1 MIGRDTL
8 LISRRNGMIS
18 LINNLLAETKAFGA
32 IIKVW
37 LLTLVV
43 LILCTCSGPKLMLGS
58 QTIGKQTDYS
68 LSFGKLAR
76 QIHDTMG
83 CATLRTG
90 DQGCISL
97 HLERWSTW
105 QPYQVTPGMVY
116 FQSPVLMQR
125 RCSQTRWFQFQ
136 LIIPSFS
143 NPSRTEWTVQRPSL
157 PTVSPLVNSPV
168 ENLPQPP
175 TKPNRNYRDLT
186 RPSIGRT
193 PVITPTMGRNSNS
206 SSTMNRV
213 NGNVRTTSSTT
224 GGLRKPHYD

>member
-1 MIGRDTL
+1 
-8 LISRRNGMIS
+8 
-18 LINNLLAETKAFGA
+18 
-32 IIKVW
+32 
-37 LLTLVV
+37 
-43 LILCTCSGPKLMLGS
+43 MLGN

-76 QIHDTMG
+76 QIHDPMG

-90 DQGCISL
+90 VPGFLSWP
-97 HLERWSTW
+97 LERWSTW

-143 NPSRTEWTVQRPSL
+143 SPSRTEWTVQRPSL
-157 PTVSPLVNSPV
+157 PTVSQPVSSPV
-168 ENLPQPP
+168 ENLPLPP

-193 PVITPTMGRNSNS
+193 PVTTPTMERSSNS
-206 SSTMNRV
+206 SYMMNRG
-213 NGNVRTTSSTT
+213 NGRGRTTSSTT